1 MWVGIFCRDF
11 LDLGPFLNVNLEVD
25 VYGDCFL
32 CGGGVSVP
40 RDHDET
46 TDADLTLFLS
56 FLQGKASQKSAAVGV
71 VPGCALKER
80 RRSILKTVGAH
91 IAA

>member
-1 MWVGIFCRDF
+1 MEIVFC
-11 LDLGPFLNVNLEVD
+11 VEVEIL
-25 VYGDCFL
+25 FQEN
-32 CGGGVSVP
+32 
-40 RDHDET
+40 HDEAT
-46 TDADLTLFLS
+46 NANLTLFLS
-56 FLQGKASQKSAAVGV
+56 FLQEKASQKSAVVGV